1 MTPDLCSE
9 QDIVDLVHAFYAKV
23 RSDALLGPVFAAH
36 VGDWDHHLARI
47 ADFWSSVLLG
57 TGRYTGTPM
66 QKHAVLPELRPEL
79 FERWLT
85 LFDETAALQPNR
97 ELTTRAGA
105 AARRIASSLWYG
117 HQMTQRPGEM
127 PTSLPSR

>member
-1 MTPDLCSE
+1 MNPDLCSE
-9 QDIVDLVHAFYAKV
+9 QDIADLVHAFYAKV
-23 RSDALLGPVFAAH
+23 RSDALLGPVFNAH
-36 VGDWDHHLARI
+36 IGDWDHHLARI

-66 QKHAVLPELRPEL
+66 QKHAMLPELRPEL

-97 ELTTRAGA
+97 ELATRAGM

-117 HQMTQRPGEM
+117 HQMARRPGEM
-127 PTSLPSR
+127 PTSLPNR